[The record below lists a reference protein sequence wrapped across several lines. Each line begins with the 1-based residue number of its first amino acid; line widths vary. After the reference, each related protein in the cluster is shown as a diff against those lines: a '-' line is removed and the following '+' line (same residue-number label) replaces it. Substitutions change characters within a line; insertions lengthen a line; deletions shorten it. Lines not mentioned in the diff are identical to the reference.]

1 MRHIIIGTAGH
12 VDHGK
17 TALIRAMNGF
27 EGDTTKEEKSRGIT
41 IDLSFSNI
49 QNEDTNIAFI
59 DVPGHEKLV
68 KNMIAGAFGFDASL
82 VVVDVNEGIM
92 PQTREHLEILNLL
105 GVPNII
111 IAMTKCDLADQQTID
126 GRQMELEQYI
136 SGFSH
141 LNLYE
146 IVPVSIYDESSI
158 DRLKDILF
166 SLPEIEHQENGL
178 FRYYIDRSFTIA
190 GAGSVV
196 TGTVLDGSVKVGD
209 KLIVAELGREVQVRN
224 IQVHEQDVEVA
235 TASQRTALN
244 LQSNKLSLHKGQLLT
259 RKGYLRGFHT
269 IDVWLEA
276 ISGHDIRHDTTVQ
289 FFVGTKQLE
298 AKVLLY
304 NTEDSIREGF
314 AKVRFTEKN
323 FMIFD
328 EPFVLSLSG
337 RVIAGGRVLNPIDD
351 PMKKRDKLPLLEA
364 LKTKDLK
371 TAFEILVATHK
382 RGFGLISSN
391 QRFGL
396 SHDEAIDI
404 AHELDDVFVDEKDLV
419 IYPLVIKDELRNSID
434 AIYTKNQYAL
444 LSATSIAD
452 KTKWAS
458 SSLVE
463 TILQEMVENG
473 KLKFENGIYKNAN
486 IVIDDIETLVTENIY
501 DRLSTGGITPDAP
514 YNIYDDLDLDR
525 RMGDRA
531 LKKLTKARKVIRLA
545 HNLFVTTEALS
556 QMIATMKQ
564 IIRNEGY
571 VEISNLKQHFPQLS
585 RKYLISYLEYLDK
598 QGDIKKDG
606 NRRTML

>member
-1 MRHIIIGTAGH
+1 MRHVIIGTAGH

-27 EGDTTKEEKSRGIT
+27 EGDSTKEEKTRGIT

-49 QNEDTNIAFI
+49 QNDDTNIAFI
-59 DVPGHEKLV
+59 DVPGHEKLI

-82 VVVDVNEGIM
+82 VVIDVNEGIM

-111 IAMTKCDLADQQTID
+111 IALTKCDLSSDGTIAD
-126 GRQMELEQYI
+126 RENELREYI
-136 SGFSH
+136 SRFSH
-141 LNLYE
+141 LRLWD
-146 IVPVSIYDESSI
+146 IIPVSIHDGTSINRIKES
-158 DRLKDILF
+158 LF
-166 SLPEIEHQENGL
+166 ALPETEHQENGL

-196 TGTVLDGSVKVGD
+196 TGTVLDGSVKLGD
-209 KLIVAELGREVQVRN
+209 KLVIAELNKEVQVRN
-224 IQVHEQDVEVA
+224 IQVHDQDVEIA

-244 LQSNKLSLHKGQLLT
+244 LQSNKLTIKKGQLLT
-259 RKGYLRGFHT
+259 RKGYLRGFRT

-276 ISGHDIRHDTTVQ
+276 ISGHDIRHNTTVQ

-304 NTEDSIREGF
+304 NAEESAKEGF
-314 AKVRFTEKN
+314 AKIRFVEKN

-328 EPFVLSLSG
+328 EPYVLSLSG
-337 RVIAGGRVLNPIDD
+337 RVIAGGMVLNPIDD

-364 LKTKDLK
+364 LKAKDFVG
-371 TAFEILVATHK
+371 AFEILVSTHK

-396 SHDEAIDI
+396 NHDQAIEI
-404 AHELDDVFVDEKDLV
+404 ANNLGDVFVDEHGLV
-419 IYPLVIKDELRNSID
+419 IYPLEILDELKNNID

-444 LSATSIAD
+444 LSSSSIAD

-458 SSLVE
+458 PSLVE
-463 TILQEMVENG
+463 SILQGMVDSG
-473 KLKFENGIYKNAN
+473 KLKLENGIYKNAH
-486 IVIDDIETLVTENIY
+486 IVIDDIETLITNAIY
-501 DRLSTGGITPDAP
+501 DRLTEGGITPDAP

-525 RMGDRA
+525 KMGDKA
-531 LKKLTKARKVIRLA
+531 LKRLTKARKVSRLA
-545 HNLFVTTEALS
+545 HNLFVTFENLS
-556 QMIATMKQ
+556 SLVATMKQ

-571 VEISNLKQHFPQLS
+571 IEITNFKTHYPNLS
-585 RKYLISYLEYLDK
+585 RKYLIAYLEYLDK
-598 QGDIKKDG
+598 QPGIQKEGD
-606 NRRTML
+606 RRRLS